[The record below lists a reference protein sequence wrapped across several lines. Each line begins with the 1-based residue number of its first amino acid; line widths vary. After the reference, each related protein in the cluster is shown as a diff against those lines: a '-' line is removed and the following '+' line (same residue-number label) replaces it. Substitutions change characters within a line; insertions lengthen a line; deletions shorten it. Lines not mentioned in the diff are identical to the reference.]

1 MFKSIVEIFLL
12 FGIAVNIPGQGNSY
26 INEEIRKSESV
37 KVESS
42 KMEPSTDHINPGVLI
57 KEATYIGDFAGNLN
71 GGYKRGATFLGMA
84 NLKIGVETKDLG
96 LWQGGEVFINGACT
110 HGGMPSSQL
119 IGDLQVASNIEA
131 GNRIYLHEFWFK
143 QSFENSEFAIGLLDL
158 NADFVV
164 SEFASSFINSSFGI
178 PSMISNNIPLPIFP
192 MTSLGVTAKVSLSE
206 SVNLLTAVYDG
217 LPDDIGGNNYN
228 LKWELHKDDGVLLIS
243 ELQYSNKVFDLPAQ
257 IKSGVYFHSGLHE
270 FDEETYERNCIFNKN
285 YGLYLIYDQ
294 LVKNFS
300 ENSGIGIFSQFTLSP
315 RKINSHNYYIGGGIN
330 YFGVFDDSGS
340 DAFGLGFAY
349 AGFIQSDCPN
359 ETIIELFYKKEITSN
374 LTIQPDIQYIFNP
387 IGMGKTL
394 NNALAAF
401 LRFGINF

>member
-1 MFKSIVEIFLL
+1 MFKSVMVFFVVICITLPVS
-12 FGIAVNIPGQGNSY
+12 GQGNNY
-26 INEEIRKSESV
+26 LSEVSS
-37 KVESS
+37 KVEAE
-42 KMEPSTDHINPGVLI
+42 KEETDVDYIHRGILI
-57 KEATYIGDFAGNLN
+57 KEATYTGDFAGNLN

-84 NLKIGVETKDLG
+84 NLKIGAETKDMG

-143 QSFENSEFAIGLLDL
+143 QSFEKSEFSFGLLDL

-164 SEFASSFINSSFGI
+164 SEYASSFVNSSFGI

-192 MTSLGVTAKVSLSE
+192 MTSLGVTAKISLSE
-206 SVNLLTAVYDG
+206 SVSLLTAIYDG
-217 LPDDIGGNNYN
+217 LPDDTKGNNYN

-243 ELQYSNKVFDLPAQ
+243 ELQYSNNLFDLPAQ
-257 IKSGVYFHSGLHE
+257 IKSGFYYHSGLHE
-270 FDEETYERNCIFNKN
+270 YDAETNEKTCIFNKN
-285 YGLYLIYDQ
+285 YGLYFIYDQ
-294 LVKNFS
+294 LIKNFND
-300 ENSGIGIFSQFTLSP
+300 NSGIGIFSQLTLSP
-315 RKINSHNYYIGGGIN
+315 SKINSHNYYIGGGIN
-330 YFGVFDDSGS
+330 YFGVFDDSGT
-340 DAFGLGFAY
+340 DAFGLAFAY

-359 ETIIELFYKKEITSN
+359 ETTIELFYKKEITSN
-374 LTIQPDIQYIFNP
+374 LTIQPDIQYIINP